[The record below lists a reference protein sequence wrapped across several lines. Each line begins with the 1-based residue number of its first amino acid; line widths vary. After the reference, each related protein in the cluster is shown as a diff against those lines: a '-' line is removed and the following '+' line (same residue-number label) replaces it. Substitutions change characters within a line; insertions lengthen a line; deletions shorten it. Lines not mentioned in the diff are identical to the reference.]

1 MNTERKIPA
10 MIKPAIPKEKLEK
23 RQKSGKILKNYKNT
37 FPCFD
42 LVELGNILVFN
53 ILTFL

>member
-37 FPCFD
+37 FPWFD
-42 LVELGNILVFN
+42 LAKLGNILAFN
-53 ILTFL
+53 RIAFP

>member
-1 MNTERKIPA
+1 MNTERETPA

-37 FPCFD
+37 FPRFD
-42 LVELGNILVFN
+42 LAKLGNILVFN
-53 ILTFL
+53 GIAFP

>member
-1 MNTERKIPA
+1 MNTERETPA

-37 FPCFD
+37 FPWFD
-42 LVELGNILVFN
+42 LAELGNILVFN
-53 ILTFL
+53 RIAFP